1 MQPLTPA
8 TVPAVAGPVAP
19 LPAALPPAPPPPAV
33 SRERINAAMH
43 AICASLAA
51 AAATGMGA
59 GTPHPGSLDEATLH
73 HAALSTPVARSAPGG
88 GLDAATL
95 GAVLRAVANK
105 RVGDLVIRG
114 FEDSQRPGVLR
125 FSLHDLGGV
134 QSPDSAEAA
143 EAADA
148 LIAVART
155 ASEEAGPGAVAPG
168 AAAAGTEAAGTLRPG
183 ARAQRA
189 AAVKRHYAN
198 MAAGTQD
205 SLLCLSLIQA
215 DQTASVAGLSEGEP
229 DERSDG
235 RPKRRSGPAGRRV
248 ASPAGG
254 RAAPAPYGGEG
265 EAAAVSSALGD
276 VQLFLEDFRDEL
288 ALKNADLA
296 RELAAARR
304 DVRAQAAALD
314 RLAADVAALRGMPRP
329 DGGNAHDAAPMS
341 ASQPRSGEMDAL
353 KAELA
358 SLRAL
363 VTAGAAAS
371 GAGVAAMPARPAGSP
386 GPSPLGPGPRQQ
398 PLPPATDAAGVARR
412 AAQML
417 TAMPAAGAPP
427 AWQPFS
433 AARAAPGAHTAF
445 NAAAPPA
452 ADEGAM
458 TLAGMMSSASPPL
471 PGALNGKEAAAAQP
485 AVTRHAG

>member
-1 MQPLTPA
+1 MRAAEAAEFPSRRWVPPASAPALKRGKGGVTAAPRPRPVPSPAPPASATARTVPPLPQPAAAMQPLTPA
-8 TVPAVAGPVAP
+8 TAPVAAGPVAP
-19 LPAALPPAPPPPAV
+19 APASLPAAPPPPAV

-59 GTPHPGSLDEATLH
+59 GGPHPGSLDEATLH

-125 FSLHDLGGV
+125 FSLHDLGAL

-198 MAAGTQD
+198 MAAGTRLLLD
-205 SLLCLSLIQA
+205 SRRRQLTKLHRWQACL
-215 DQTASVAGLSEGEP
+215 
-229 DERSDG
+229 R
-235 RPKRRSGPAGRRV
+235 
-248 ASPAGG
+248 ASPTS
-254 RAAPAPYGGEG
+254 AATGAP
-265 EAAAVSSALGD
+265 SA
-276 VQLFLEDFRDEL
+276 
-288 ALKNADLA
+288 
-296 RELAAARR
+296 AAARPGG
-304 DVRAQAAALD
+304 AW
-314 RLAADVAALRGMPRP
+314 RP
-329 DGGNAHDAAPMS
+329 
-341 ASQPRSGEMDAL
+341 
-353 KAELA
+353 
-358 SLRAL
+358 
-363 VTAGAAAS
+363 
-371 GAGVAAMPARPAGSP
+371 
-386 GPSPLGPGPRQQ
+386 
-398 PLPPATDAAGVARR
+398 RR
-412 AAQML
+412 AA
-417 TAMPAAGAPP
+417 A
-427 AWQPFS
+427 
-433 AARAAPGAHTAF
+433 
-445 NAAAPPA
+445 
-452 ADEGAM
+452 
-458 TLAGMMSSASPPL
+458 PL
-471 PGALNGKEAAAAQP
+471 PLRTAAKA
-485 AVTRHAG
+485 RRFLLL

>member
-1 MQPLTPA
+1 
-8 TVPAVAGPVAP
+8 
-19 LPAALPPAPPPPAV
+19 V

-215 DQTASVAGLSEGEP
+215 DQTASVACQ
-229 DERSDG
+229 R
-235 RPKRRSGPAGRRV
+235 
-248 ASPAGG
+248 ASPTS
-254 RAAPAPYGGEG
+254 AATGAPS
-265 EAAAVSSALGD
+265 AAA
-276 VQLFLEDFRDEL
+276 
-288 ALKNADLA
+288 
-296 RELAAARR
+296 
-304 DVRAQAAALD
+304 
-314 RLAADVAALRGMPRP
+314 
-329 DGGNAHDAAPMS
+329 
-341 ASQPRSGEMDAL
+341 
-353 KAELA
+353 
-358 SLRAL
+358 
-363 VTAGAAAS
+363 
-371 GAGVAAMPARPAGSP
+371 ARPAG
-386 GPSPLGPGPRQQ
+386 
-398 PLPPATDAAGVARR
+398 
-412 AAQML
+412 
-417 TAMPAAGAPP
+417 
-427 AWQPFS
+427 AW
-433 AARAAPGAHTAF
+433 RLRL
-445 NAAAPPA
+445 AAAPLPLRTA
-452 ADEGAM
+452 AKARLRLFPLRWATCSSSSRTSAMSWRSRTQTWRESWRQRGAM
-458 TLAGMMSSASPPL
+458 CVRRRLRLTAWLLTWLRCAACLARM
-471 PGALNGKEAAAAQP
+471 AAMR
-485 AVTRHAG
+485 TMRRR